1 VTTIRGFGKLVA
13 LVVSGIL
20 SATFVAS
27 CSSDNKMEFKR
38 QGTAGTEQVS
48 AAATAQISGRKAPGF
63 ALLDMAGKSV
73 NFSQYDGKVVLVDF
87 WATWCPPCR
96 RSIPDLSE
104 LHGKYGDRGFE
115 VVGISLDQAGADKVA
130 LFAAQMKIP
139 YTVVMGNMQVAAD
152 WNIGSAIPIAFLVDR
167 QGEIVDRFVGYQDKS
182 VLEEK
187 IQKFL

>member
-1 VTTIRGFGKLVA
+1 MTISGLGKLVA
-13 LVVSGIL
+13 SVLLVTL
-20 SATFVAS
+20 SATFVGS
-27 CSSDNKMEFKR
+27 CSSDSKAEFKR

-48 AAATAQISGRKAPGF
+48 AAATAQVSGRKAPGF
-63 ALLDMAGKSV
+63 ALLDVAGKSV

-104 LHGKYGDRGFE
+104 LHGKYSDRGFE
-115 VVGISLDQAGADKVA
+115 VVGISLDQAGVDKVA
-130 LFAAQMKIP
+130 RFAEQMKIP
-139 YTVVMGNMQVAAD
+139 YTIVMGNVQVASD

-167 QGEIVDRFVGYQDKS
+167 KGEIVDRFVGYQDKS
-182 VLEEK
+182 VLEQK

>member
-1 VTTIRGFGKLVA
+1 MK
-13 LVVSGIL
+13 VSGLVKLMALAGLVIFCV
-20 SATFVAS
+20 TFVGS
-27 CSSDNKMEFKR
+27 CSSDSKVEFKR

-48 AAATAQISGRKAPGF
+48 AAATAQIPARKAPGF
-63 ALLDMAGKSV
+63 ALLDLTGKSV

-104 LHGKYGDRGFE
+104 LHGKYNNRGFE

-130 LFAAQMKIP
+130 QFAAQLKIP
-139 YTVVMGNMQVAAD
+139 YTVVMGNVQVAND

-167 QGEIVDRFVGYQDKS
+167 KGEIVDRFVGYQDKS
-182 VLEEK
+182 VLDEK

>member
-1 VTTIRGFGKLVA
+1 MTFRRFGTLLA
-13 LVVSGIL
+13 FAMLVVSGAMLIG
-20 SATFVAS
+20 S
-27 CSSDNKMEFKR
+27 CSSDTKAEFKR
-38 QGTAGTEQVS
+38 RGTAGTEQVS

-63 ALLDMAGKSV
+63 ALLDVAGKSV
-73 NFSQYDGKVVLVDF
+73 NFAQYDGKVVLVDF

-104 LHGKYGDRGFE
+104 LHGKFSDRGFE
-115 VVGISLDQAGADKVA
+115 VVGISLDQNGVDKVA
-130 LFAAQMKIP
+130 QFAATMKIP

-152 WNIGSAIPIAFLVDR
+152 WNIGSAIPIAFLIDR
-167 QGEIVDRFVGYQDKS
+167 KGEIVDRFVGYQDKS

>member
-1 VTTIRGFGKLVA
+1 MTIGGLAKLLAFVV
-13 LVVSGIL
+13 LVIL
-20 SATFVAS
+20 SATFVGS
-27 CSSDNKMEFKR
+27 CSSDSKVEFKR

-63 ALLDMAGKSV
+63 TLPDMAGRSV
-73 NFSQYDGKVVLVDF
+73 NFAQYDGKVVLVDF

-104 LHGKYGDRGFE
+104 LHGKYSNRGFE
-115 VVGISLDQAGADKVA
+115 VVGISLDQAGVDKVA
-130 LFAAQMKIP
+130 LFAEQMKIP
-139 YTVVMGNMQVAAD
+139 YTVVMGNMQVATD
-152 WNIGSAIPIAFLVDR
+152 WNVGSAIPIAFLIDR
-167 QGEIVDRFVGYQDKS
+167 KGEIVDRLVGYQDKS